1 MTRVEKLMKVVLIST
16 YELGHQP
23 FGLASPAAWLREA
36 GAEVS
41 CLDLAVQHV
50 DRTAVADAGLLAFYL
65 PMHTATRIAA
75 EFLPRIR
82 AINPQAHLCFFGL
95 YAPLNEPFLRKL
107 GADAILGGEFESGL
121 VSLYRRLSHKGKRSA
136 IAQPEPRISLDR
148 QTFQVPDRS
157 DLPGLA
163 DYAFLDLGDGRQRV
177 AGYTE
182 ASRGCKHLCRH
193 CPVVPVYQGR
203 FRVVQ
208 PEVVLADIRQQ
219 VAAGAEHITFGDP
232 DFLNGPGHAIPLV
245 KALHSE
251 FPDLTY
257 DVTCKVEHL
266 LKHAGLLPRLRDTGC
281 LFVTSAVESVDDAIL
296 QILDKGHTRADFVQ
310 LAGLFR
316 QTGLTLNPTF
326 VAFNPWTTLDGYLDL
341 LNLIAELDLVDHVSP
356 IQYAI
361 RLLIPASSRLLEV
374 AQIQQMVGRFDAQS
388 LAYPWQH
395 PDPAVDQLQEQVMEA
410 VKRGEA
416 KGLSRRDLFRQVWRL
431 ARTMADQSHQPAPAL
446 PLNDLVTRPIPHLSE
461 PWYC

>member
-1 MTRVEKLMKVVLIST
+1 MKVVLIST

-36 GAEVS
+36 GALVT
-41 CLDLAVQHV
+41 CMDLAVDHI
-50 DRTAVADAGLLAFYL
+50 DRAAVAGAGLIAFYL

-75 EFLPRIR
+75 EFVPRIR

-107 GADAILGGEFESGL
+107 GAGSILGGEFETGL
-121 VSLYRRLSHKGKRSA
+121 VSLYRRLAQNGKLSE
-136 IAQPEPRISLDR
+136 PETTAPRISLER
-148 QTFQVPDRS
+148 QAFRVPDRS
-157 DLPGLA
+157 HLPALSN
-163 DYAFLDLGDGRQRV
+163 YAFLDMGDGRQRV
-177 AGYTE
+177 VGYTE

-208 PEVVLADIRQQ
+208 REIVLADIRQQ
-219 VAAGAEHITFGDP
+219 VAAGADHITFGDP

-245 KALHSE
+245 KALHAE
-251 FPDLTY
+251 FPALTY

-266 LKHAGLLPRLRDTGC
+266 LKRPDLLSLLRDTGC
-281 LFVTSAVESVDDAIL
+281 LFVTSAVEAVDDAIL

-316 QTGLTLNPTF
+316 DVGLTLNPTF
-326 VAFNPWTTLDGYLDL
+326 VAFNPWTTLEGYLDL
-341 LNLIAELDLVDHVSP
+341 LNLIAELDLVGHVSP

-361 RLLIPASSRLLEV
+361 RLLIPAGSRLLELP
-374 AQIQQMVGRFDAQS
+374 QIQEMVAEFDEQA
-388 LAYPWQH
+388 LVYPWQH
-395 PDPAVDQLQEQVMEA
+395 AERQVDRLQAQVLKA
-410 VKRGEA
+410 IKAGEA
-416 KGLSRRDLFRQVWRL
+416 EGMSRREIFSQVWRL
-431 ARTMADQSHQPAPAL
+431 AWAMAGQSHRPAPSL
-446 PLNDLVTRPIPHLSE
+446 PLNDLVARPIPHLSE